1 MGRGFP
7 IPSRPNTFVNYQTT
21 HIGYD
26 LQGEPTFADHP
37 ILQTSEDDYQVTHVG
52 FHIYGDPLCE
62 DVSAIYMINH
72 YHLLVMI
79 LDIHPD

>member
-1 MGRGFP
+1 M
-7 IPSRPNTFVNYQTT
+7 IYKESRP
-21 HIGYD
+21 
-26 LQGEPTFADHP
+26 
-37 ILQTSEDDYQVTHVG
+37 LQTIQY
-52 FHIYGDPLCE
+52 FYGDPLCE